1 MKKLFF
7 IFTFCLVMFSQSA
20 FSSQEREVE
29 IYKNIRC
36 LVCQGQS
43 LNDSNS
49 DFAND
54 LKKIIKKK
62 IDQKENDQQIYQYL
76 VERYVDW
83 ILFDPPLKK
92 STLLLWLTPLLV
104 MTICLFF
111 LFRKTIYKTTKA
123 DSALKSKVN

>member
-1 MKKLFF
+1 
-7 IFTFCLVMFSQSA
+7 MFSQSA
-20 FSSQEREVE
+20 FSSQEREVG

-76 VERYVDW
+76 VERYGDW

-104 MTICLFF
+104 MMICLFF